1 MTFLT
6 YNINAI
12 RIDPSGGDQN
22 VEEEW
27 QEDQERISVHEAG
40 LRRREHREG
49 ADHRDA
55 PQILV
60 RIEHKLPN
68 RKRSREKRER
78 LSRFSFLR
86 GCVTMDVWNT
96 D

>member
-49 ADHRDA
+49 ADYRDA
-55 PQILV
+55 P
-60 RIEHKLPN
+60 
-68 RKRSREKRER
+68 
-78 LSRFSFLR
+78 
-86 GCVTMDVWNT
+86 
-96 D
+96 